1 MIYSL
6 DQELLINGLVKEK
19 IRDLHQLLHD
29 KKNVISGRQLEIATR
44 ELKQYQELLYQNRLN
59 RQIELR

>member
-1 MIYSL
+1 MVYSL
-6 DQELLINGLVKEK
+6 TQEIVINNLVKEK

-29 KKNVISGRQLEIATR
+29 KKNVISDRQLEVATR

-59 RQIELR
+59 RNIM